1 MWELEAILEGL
12 ALRELDKQEQ
22 SAIFGFNMRYIM
34 NAKKPQMKKIINKQ
48 AIESRIK
55 KAFDRTIETKNDKRL
70 SKALDALEYF
80 KNRRWVN
87 VWNHWINKGVDW
99 CWYRRL

>member
-22 SAIFGFNMRYIM
+22 SAIFGFNLRYIM

-48 AIESRIK
+48 VIESRIK
-55 KAFDRTIETKNDKRL
+55 KAFDRTTETKKDNRL
-70 SKALDALEYF
+70 SKALDALDHF
-80 KNRRWVN
+80 KNRR
-87 VWNHWINKGVDW
+87 
-99 CWYRRL
+99 